1 MTPTV
6 ELSTSSLT
14 VNLSVSLCLSA
25 VCLSVWSMYVCLSVC
40 KPLDRQAVK
49 GLDIYIPPLT
59 LNDQQRFTIQSSVQT
74 GNESEFDR
82 WSMHT
87 SCVRNCLSGTWLM
100 RVELKDRNEMN
111 GT

>member
-1 MTPTV
+1 
-6 ELSTSSLT
+6 
-14 VNLSVSLCLSA
+14 
-25 VCLSVWSMYVCLSVC
+25 MYVCLSVC

-59 LNDQQRFTIQSSVQT
+59 LNDQQRFTVQSSVQT

-87 SCVRNCLSGTWLM
+87 SCVRNCLSGTWPM
-100 RVELKDRNEMN
+100 RVELEDRNEMN